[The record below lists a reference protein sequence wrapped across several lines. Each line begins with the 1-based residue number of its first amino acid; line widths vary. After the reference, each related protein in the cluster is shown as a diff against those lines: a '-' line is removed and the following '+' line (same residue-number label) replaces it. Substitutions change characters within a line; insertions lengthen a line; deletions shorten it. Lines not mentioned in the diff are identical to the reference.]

1 MGTEAEAEG
10 GLVSLRFGEYFGI
23 ELRLH
28 WTFLALGAWM
38 GLTVLGQTGS
48 LLVAAHWLITLG
60 SIFACV
66 ALHEYGHA
74 LAARHYGIGTLE
86 ITLLPIGGVAR
97 LERLPE
103 DPKQE
108 LWIAL
113 AGPATNYALAAI
125 LLVLHLLSGGSLASL
140 FSFGL
145 FEGSLLAT
153 LLQVNLIMGL
163 FNLLPALPMDGGRVL
178 RALLSLRMP
187 ALKATGIATSLARML
202 AAGMVIYG
210 LLRGGLMLAIIGGF
224 VWFTARSEYQNA
236 VLLERAKANRRKRGP
251 GFGLHGQPGQRDS
264 SGQPSGEWVQPEVR
278 KPGPKGFTLHKR
290 DGKSY

>member
-1 MGTEAEAEG
+1 MSTTPEPEG

-38 GLTVLGQTGS
+38 GLTVLSQTGS
-48 LLVAAHWLITLG
+48 LLIAAHWVITLG

-74 LAARHYGIGTLE
+74 LAARHYGIGTQE
-86 ITLLPIGGVAR
+86 ITLLPIGGIAR

-113 AGPATNYALAAI
+113 AGPATNYVLAAI
-125 LLVLHLLSGGSLASL
+125 LLFLYLLAGGSVGGL

-145 FEGSLLAT
+145 MDGSLLAT
-153 LLQVNLIMGL
+153 LIQVNLIMGL

-187 ALKATGIATSLARML
+187 ALKATGIATSIARML
-202 AAGMVIYG
+202 AAGLVVYG
-210 LLRGGLMLAIIGGF
+210 LVRGGIMMAIIGGF

-236 VLLERAKANRRKRGP
+236 VLLERAKANRHRREPGFGFPDAHDPRGQGRP
-251 GFGLHGQPGQRDS
+251 PSGEWIQPEVTKPGGKGFGLH
-264 SGQPSGEWVQPEVR
+264 E
-278 KPGPKGFTLHKR
+278 KNN
-290 DGKSY
+290 KSY

>member
-1 MGTEAEAEG
+1 MSTAPENDG

-38 GLTVLGQTGS
+38 GLTVLSQTGS
-48 LLVAAHWLITLG
+48 LLIAAHWLITLG
-60 SIFACV
+60 AIFACV
-66 ALHEYGHA
+66 AMHEYGHA
-74 LAARHYGIGTLE
+74 LAARHYGIGTME

-97 LERLPE
+97 LERMPE

-113 AGPATNYALAAI
+113 AGPATNYGLAAI
-125 LLVLHLLSGGSLASL
+125 LVSLHLLAGGSLSGL
-140 FSFGL
+140 FSSGL
-145 FEGSLLAT
+145 MDGSLLAT

-187 ALKATGIATSLARML
+187 PLKATRIATSLARML
-202 AAGMVIYG
+202 AAGLVVYG
-210 LLRGGLMLAIIGGF
+210 LVRGGLMMSIIGGF
-224 VWFTARSEYQNA
+224 VWFTARNEYQNA
-236 VLLERAKANRRKRGP
+236 VLLERHKAEQRKRRS
-251 GFGLHGQPGQRDS
+251 GFGVHPETDLQGHTRP
-264 SGQPSGEWVQPEVR
+264 PSGEWVQPEIT
-278 KPGPKGFTLHKR
+278 KPREKGFVLR
-290 DGKSY
+290 EENDKSC

>member
-1 MGTEAEAEG
+1 MGAAPEAEG
-10 GLVSLRFGEYFGI
+10 GLVSIRFGEYFGI

-38 GLTVLGQTGS
+38 GLMVLNQTGS
-48 LLVAAHWLITLG
+48 LLIAAHWLITLA

-74 LAARHYGIGTLE
+74 LAARHYGIGTRE
-86 ITLLPIGGVAR
+86 ITLLPIGGVAQ

-113 AGPATNYALAAI
+113 AGPATNYVLAA
-125 LLVLHLLSGGSLASL
+125 LLIVLHLLAGGQLAGLWSGGL
-140 FSFGL
+140 FN
-145 FEGSLLAT
+145 GSLLAT

-163 FNLLPALPMDGGRVL
+163 FNLLPALPMDGGRVF

-187 ALKATGIATSLARML
+187 ALRATAIATRIARML
-202 AAGMVIYG
+202 AAGMVVYG
-210 LLRGGLMLAIIGGF
+210 LVRGGLMLAIIGGF
-224 VWFTARSEYQNA
+224 VWFTARNEYRNA
-236 VLLERAKANRRKRGP
+236 VLLEQAKANRRRFGP
-251 GFGLHGQPGQRDS
+251 DLDGFSQGGTGQASQ
-264 SGQPSGEWVQPEVR
+264 QASGEWFQPEVQ
-278 KPGPKGFTLHKR
+278 KPDPRGFRIHDQNDR
-290 DGKSY
+290 

>member
-1 MGTEAEAEG
+1 MSTAPESEG

-38 GLTVLGQTGS
+38 GLTVLSQTGS
-48 LLVAAHWLITLG
+48 LLIAAHWLITLG
-60 SIFACV
+60 AIFACV

-74 LAARHYGIGTLE
+74 LAARRYGIGTRE
-86 ITLLPIGGVAR
+86 ITLLPIGGIAR

-103 DPKQE
+103 DPKHE

-113 AGPATNYALAAI
+113 AGPATNFVIAAFLI
-125 LLVLHLLSGGSLASL
+125 LLQLLSGGSLSGL
-140 FSFGL
+140 FSSGL
-145 FEGSLLAT
+145 MDGSLLST

-187 ALKATGIATSLARML
+187 ALKATGIATSLARIL
-202 AAGMVIYG
+202 AAGLVVYG
-210 LLRGGLMLAIIGGF
+210 LVRGGLMMAVIGGF

-236 VLLERAKANRRKRGP
+236 VLLERHKAERRKRGP
-251 GFGLHGQPGQRDS
+251 GFGFHPETDPRGQARA
-264 SGQPSGEWVQPEVR
+264 PSGEWVQPEIT
-278 KPGPKGFTLHKR
+278 KPEAKGFALREKNN
-290 DGKSY
+290 KPY